1 MPLCQIAQ
9 ARILHRRRHTM
20 PSEEWESR
28 AQEPMHYNGP
38 IGLRPRIP
46 EEWKKKGGMTEFFML
61 IGVYECTLPRMP
73 SCDSSMT
80 DPWYDDV
87 NNALFHE
94 LSSALY
100 VSRLENQRKAAQLWE
115 KNQSG
120 EVTQQDLE
128 EFGRYLDSF
137 PCSQVVPPPSAR
149 WSVQSQKIIHYL
161 LIARILSSRF
171 TAWILTFVHSE
182 V

>member
-9 ARILHRRRHTM
+9 ARVLHRHRHTM
-20 PSEEWESR
+20 PPEEWESR
-28 AQEPMHYNGP
+28 TREPMHYNGP
-38 IGLRPRIP
+38 ISLRPRMP

-73 SCDSSMT
+73 SCDGNT
-80 DPWYDDV
+80 DPQYEELLSRASFRNRCLSVQRQTTEYV
-87 NNALFHE
+87 NHSLFHE

-100 VSRLENQRKAAQLWE
+100 VSRLENRRKAAQLWE
-115 KNQSG
+115 KNQRG

-137 PCSQVVPPPSAR
+137 PYMLTSSASTIG
-149 WSVQSQKIIHYL
+149 SV
-161 LIARILSSRF
+161 SSHIF
-171 TAWILTFVHSE
+171 LHQFAAD
-182 V
+182 